1 VNRRLLS
8 TVLVATVFATVAVV
22 SALAD
27 SGGVTV
33 TPISRLRF
41 PERGF
46 LVGLPNSKPL
56 TSADVAVRE
65 NNRLVRDP
73 SFVTAEASTEH
84 LGVLLVID
92 ASNSMRGQPLD
103 DAFASA
109 RLLADRLLPSER
121 VGLLTFNATPTVAQE
136 PTADASTVTAA
147 LAQPPGTKLGTHIYD
162 ALAQA
167 LTVVRRAHLSS
178 SSIVLLSD
186 GADTGSKN
194 GETAL
199 ITRAQRQRVRIFA
212 VGLHSESFKA
222 TPLAALA
229 RDTGGTYAQA
239 TSSADLA
246 PLFDQLGQT
255 LASEYVLRYRSD
267 ANPGAHIVLTVDI
280 RGEGKSTFTYLA
292 PAISAVPPFHRSL
305 LERFWGS
312 AASAVVIALLGAG
325 LAALALMLL
334 LRRRPS
340 QVAARIAEFATLI
353 SEPDAA
359 DSKTLLSSRLLGGT
373 ERSLARTRWWAHFRE
388 ELEIAS
394 IDVSAQ
400 QMLGLAIVGTLI
412 VGLVLYLISPV
423 FCIFGLFVPLL
434 VRSYCKN
441 ELRKVRFKF
450 EEQLPDNLQ
459 VLASAL
465 RAGHSFV
472 GALSV
477 VAADAAE
484 PSKREFTRV
493 VADEQLGV
501 PLEDS
506 LREIAGRM
514 ANSDLE
520 QVALVAELQRQ
531 TGGNMAE
538 VLERVIETI
547 RGRFDLRRLIRTL
560 TAQGKMA
567 RWILTFLPI
576 ALAAFISLINPQ
588 YIKPLFTTTGGQII
602 LTIATLMIIMG
613 SLAIKRIVDIKV

>member
-8 TVLVATVFATVAVV
+8 AVLVATVFTMLAVA

-27 SGGVTV
+27 TGGVAV
-33 TPISRLRF
+33 TPISRLQF

-46 LVGLPNSKPL
+46 LVGLPNSRPL
-56 TSADVAVRE
+56 TSADVVVRE
-65 NNRLVRDP
+65 NNQPVRDP
-73 SFVTAEASTEH
+73 SFVTTSASSEH

-92 ASNSMRGQPLD
+92 SSNSMRGRPLD
-103 DAFASA
+103 DAFAAA
-109 RLLADRLLPSER
+109 RQFANRLLPSQR
-121 VGLLTFNATPTVAQE
+121 VGLMTFNASSTLAQG
-136 PTADASTVTAA
+136 PTADASAVSAA
-147 LAQPPGTKLGTHIYD
+147 LARPPGTQSGTRIYD

-167 LTVVRRAHLSS
+167 LTVIRRAHLSS

-212 VGLHSESFKA
+212 VGLHSGSFKS

-229 RDTGGTYAQA
+229 RGTGGTYAQA
-239 TSSADLA
+239 TSSAGLA
-246 PLFDQLGQT
+246 PVFDQLGQT

-267 ANPGAHIVLTVDI
+267 ANPGAHVVLTVAI
-280 RGEGKSTFTYLA
+280 RNEGNATITYLA
-292 PAISAVPPFHRSL
+292 PSISAVPPFHRSL
-305 LERFWGS
+305 FERFWGS
-312 AASAVVIALLGAG
+312 VASAVVIALLGAG
-325 LAALALMLL
+325 LAALSLILL

-340 QVAARIAEFATLI
+340 QVAARIAEFATLV
-353 SEPDAA
+353 SEPDSS

-373 ERSLARTRWWAHFRE
+373 ERSLARTRWWARFRE

-423 FCIFGLFVPLL
+423 FCIFGLFVPFL

-441 ELRKVRFKF
+441 QLRKVRYRF

-506 LREIAGRM
+506 LREISGRM
-514 ANSDLE
+514 ANNDLE

-531 TGGNMAE
+531 AGGNMAE

-567 RWILTFLPI
+567 RWILSLLPV

-588 YIKPLFTTTGGQII
+588 YIKPLFTSTGGQII